1 MEECVMRNL
10 LTQADD
16 ALSALHDAKHRG
28 FSFNRLRRMEQ
39 SLLDMNWIGEDE
51 FNVFIDE
58 VAAIRTANESED
70 AQEVTDADFDLLQ
83 IVLCFPLPQ
92 STDWVGTLSRVK

>member
-16 ALSALHDAKHRG
+16 ALSALHDARYRG
-28 FSFNRLRRMEQ
+28 FSFDRLRRMEQ
-39 SLLDMNWIGEDE
+39 SLLDMNWIGKDE

-58 VAAIRTANESED
+58 VAAIRTANKSED
-70 AQEVTDADFDLLQ
+70 AQELTDADFDLLQ
-83 IVLCFPLPQ
+83 IVLCFRLPQ
-92 STDWVGTLSRVK
+92 STDWVGTLLRVK